1 MANESPVLSARE
13 GAVLTLTLN
22 RPSRLNALD
31 HALLDALLKELRAA
45 ARDGGVRAVVL
56 TGAGRA
62 FCAGG
67 DLKALEE
74 AKVPRPGDAF
84 YSLASMFHLCVQEVR
99 WMEKPVI
106 AAVNGVAAGG
116 GFSLALACDLRVM
129 ASSATMHQAYTTA
142 GLVFDGGSSW
152 TLPRLVGLARSLE
165 LAMLDEPVSAEKAA
179 RVGLVSQ
186 VVADEQVVSTAKALA
201 ARAAGRAVGA
211 FARAKKLLNGSFE
224 QGLDAQLE
232 AERHAI
238 SAAAD
243 SAEGREGIG
252 AFLGKREPKFPGA

>member
-1 MANESPVLSARE
+1 MTTEPSILSARE

-22 RPSRLNALD
+22 RPGRLNALD
-31 HALLDALLKELRAA
+31 FALVDALLVELRAA
-45 ARDGGVRAVVL
+45 ARDGSTRAVVL

-62 FCAGG
+62 FCSGG
-67 DLKALEE
+67 DLRAAVE
-74 AKVPRPGDAF
+74 ANPSRPSTSF
-84 YSLASMFHLCVQEVR
+84 YSLASQFHLCVQEIR

-129 ASSATMHQAYTTA
+129 ASSATLQQAYTTA
-142 GLVFDGGSSW
+142 GLVFDGGSSF

-179 RVGLVSQ
+179 RLGLVTS
-186 VVADEQVVSTAKALA
+186 VVPDEQALPVAKALA

-211 FARAKKLLNGSFE
+211 FGRAKRLLNGSFE
-224 QGLDAQLE
+224 QGLDGQLE
-232 AERHAI
+232 AERQAI
-238 SAAAD
+238 TAAAE
-243 SAEGREGIG
+243 SAEGREGVM
-252 AFLGKREPKFPGA
+252 AFLEKREPRFPAL

>member
-1 MANESPVLSARE
+1 MTTETPVLSTRE
-13 GAVLTLTLN
+13 GAILTLTLN
-22 RPSRLNALD
+22 RPNRLNALD
-31 HALLDALLKELRAA
+31 FALLDSLLKELRAA
-45 ARDGGVRAVVL
+45 ARDAAVRAVVL

-74 AKVPRPGDAF
+74 AKVARVGDAF
-84 YSLASMFHLCVQEVR
+84 YSLASTFHLCVQEVR

-106 AAVNGVAAGG
+106 AAVNGTAAGG

-129 ASSATMHQAYTTA
+129 ASSATLHQAYTTA

-179 RVGLVSQ
+179 RMGLVSQ

-201 ARAAGRAVGA
+201 GRAAGRAVGA
-211 FARAKKLLNGSFE
+211 FARAKRLLNASFE

-232 AERHAI
+232 AERQAI

-243 SAEGREGIG
+243 SPEGREGIG
-252 AFLGKREPKFPGA
+252 AFLQKREPRFPGV